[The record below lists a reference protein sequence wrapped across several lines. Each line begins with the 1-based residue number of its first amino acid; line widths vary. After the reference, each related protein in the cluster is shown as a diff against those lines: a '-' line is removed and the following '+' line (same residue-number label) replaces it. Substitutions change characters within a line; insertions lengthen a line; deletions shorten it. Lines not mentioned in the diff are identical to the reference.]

1 MRPPRAAGLRRAA
14 LIISVIAGLLGAAPG
29 FARAASA
36 DATHIVQLRAGVT
49 LDQGQAA
56 VRAAGGEVTGE
67 LPIIRGLA
75 VRLPAAARARLADDS
90 SIAAIGLNA
99 PIRSQRNQLDLATSY
114 PGSVLAPQAWE
125 TATGSGVGV
134 AVIDTGIDGTLPD
147 FTDAKGDSR
156 IVASVVTNP
165 NATTARDTYGHGTHV
180 AGIIA
185 GDGRRRAFD
194 DPVAGRY
201 VGIAPNANLIA
212 IKAADE
218 AGRGT
223 ILDAIYG
230 LQFVV
235 DHKDVYN
242 IRVVNLSL
250 SSTIAQS
257 YRTDPLDAAVE
268 SAYFHGIL
276 VVAAAG
282 NRGAAEDAT
291 DFSPGNDP
299 FALSVG
305 AVDDQGTQ
313 ERPDDTVADWSSR
326 GRTQDDFQKPE
337 LAAPGAHI
345 VSTLATGSAFAA
357 LCATCIVDDSYMR
370 LGGTSMAAP
379 VVAGTAALMFELD
392 PNLTPDQVKSTLIE
406 TARDISGGENEVN
419 AAAAVAAVA
428 AQAPSSGTNAGIVPN
443 DLVNAA
449 DGTIDE
455 TRSSWGRSSW
465 GNAPDGLVADWA
477 RSSWGCVCAGS
488 NDEVV
493 EETRSSWGSATWL
506 VRWDG

>member
-1 MRPPRAAGLRRAA
+1 MCRPCVARLRRAT
-14 LIISVIAGLLGAAPG
+14 LIIFVIAGLLGATSAS
-29 FARAASA
+29 ARAAST

-49 LDQGQAA
+49 LDRGQAA
-56 VRAAGGEVTGE
+56 VRAAGGDVTGM

-75 VRLPAAARARLADDS
+75 VRLPGEARARLADDP
-90 SIAAIGLNA
+90 SIAAIDLNA
-99 PIRSQRNQLDLATSY
+99 PIRSQWDRLDANLSTSY
-114 PGSVLAPQAWE
+114 PISVFAPQAWR

-134 AVIDTGIDGTLPD
+134 AVIDTGIDGTIPD
-147 FTDAKGDSR
+147 FTGGSGASR

-165 NATTARDTYGHGTHV
+165 DARTARDTYGHGTHV

-201 VGIAPNANLIA
+201 VGMAPDANLIA
-212 IKAADE
+212 IKASDD

-235 DHKDVYN
+235 DHKDDYN

-250 SSTIAQS
+250 SSTAAQS

-276 VVAAAG
+276 VVAAVG
-282 NRGAAEDAT
+282 NRGGTDDAT

-305 AVDDQGTQ
+305 AVDDQGTGA
-313 ERPDDTVADWSSR
+313 RGDDTIADWSST
-326 GRTQDDFQKPE
+326 GPTQDGFAKPE
-337 LAAPGAHI
+337 IAAPGAHI
-345 VSTLATGSAFAA
+345 ISTLATGSAFAA
-357 LCATCIVDDSYMR
+357 LCPTCIVDGGYMR

-379 VVAGTAALMFELD
+379 VVAGTAALMFQMHPD
-392 PNLTPDQVKSTLIE
+392 WTPDEVKSTLVE
-406 TARDISGGENEVN
+406 TARDVSGGVDEVN
-419 AAAAVAAVA
+419 AAAAVTAE
-428 AQAPSSGTNAGIVPN
+428 APSSGSGAGIVPN
-443 DLVNAA
+443 DLVDAA
-449 DGTIDE
+449 DGAIDE

-465 GNAPDGLVADWA
+465 GNASGTLVADWA
-477 RSSWGCVCAGS
+477 RSSWGCTCAGS
-488 NDEVV
+488 DNGVV
-493 EETRSSWGSATWL
+493 ESTRSSWGSATWL
-506 VRWDG
+506 VRWHG